1 MYKIKPKTSTS
12 KNVASLTQRVSVGS
26 SGHGPTTPSVN
37 IRPSPR
43 TTSGG
48 SIAKRP
54 SYSSALGSGTVCG
67 CTSKSPNVT
76 STQTPGNRVDQLI
89 EKLKILENEQKL
101 LSAKIE
107 RVTAVLDQL
116 SSSSNSSN
124 ECRRCTCPACSAP
137 PAPIHG
143 GVPARPL
150 SSLPFKRVLIASDS
164 IGRDLSFHLNRSLS
178 GDTQVLSSVK
188 SGARFGDVVASIPVA
203 CPDLSKDD
211 AVIIIGGAND
221 IPLLPPILPSASH
234 GFSSRSL
241 NFRPLAELSSRTN
254 VIVCTVPYRYD
265 HRANLSTNIYSTNQ
279 GILFRAQ
286 KYNILCFDLNKFLS
300 RRHFTR
306 HGLHLNR
313 HGKVTLGRKL
323 VSFLSDFESGCPASS
338 NDNENAT
345 QDSTF
350 NMSPIQRPPPPRSNL
365 QSVPDLDSSVS
376 DDCLPVS
383 TVRLAAV
390 PQECFNDVV
399 SDTSVLNVSSLN
411 DDLIHDLPA
420 CDASSPMK
428 VDDLPVSDVSSPK
441 QGDVSVPNREGGRS
455 HDGATVSRSSLGSGA
470 VGHDKPVKRRRKIA
484 ALDPI
489 RRPFIPRRAKSNFRL
504 QNRKQGKTS

>member
-1 MYKIKPKTSTS
+1 M
-12 KNVASLTQRVSVGS
+12 
-26 SGHGPTTPSVN
+26 
-37 IRPSPR
+37 
-43 TTSGG
+43 
-48 SIAKRP
+48 
-54 SYSSALGSGTVCG
+54 
-67 CTSKSPNVT
+67 
-76 STQTPGNRVDQLI
+76 
-89 EKLKILENEQKL
+89 
-101 LSAKIE
+101 
-107 RVTAVLDQL
+107 
-116 SSSSNSSN
+116 
-124 ECRRCTCPACSAP
+124 
-137 PAPIHG
+137 
-143 GVPARPL
+143 
-150 SSLPFKRVLIASDS
+150 
-164 IGRDLSFHLNRSLS
+164 
-178 GDTQVLSSVK
+178 
-188 SGARFGDVVASIPVA
+188 
-203 CPDLSKDD
+203 
-211 AVIIIGGAND
+211 
-221 IPLLPPILPSASH
+221 
-234 GFSSRSL
+234 
-241 NFRPLAELSSRTN
+241 
-254 VIVCTVPYRYD
+254 
-265 HRANLSTNIYSTNQ
+265 
-279 GILFRAQ
+279 
-286 KYNILCFDLNKFLS
+286 
-300 RRHFTR
+300 
-306 HGLHLNR
+306 
-313 HGKVTLGRKL
+313 TLGRKL
-323 VSFLSDFESGCPASS
+323 VSFLSDFEPGCPAPS

-365 QSVPDLDSSVS
+365 QSVPDLDSSES

-390 PQECFNDVV
+390 PQECFNDV